1 MPTIQPNNRSV
12 SVNDFQQRYADNEF
26 NVSQLKHANRTK
38 SVSSEDADLN
48 KDGKIA
54 GNREMGALF
63 HEMTDGKDR
72 FELSKSKRQFGFFG
86 PMQTAPTKEAGVMQA
101 LDNFANAS
109 ANPAPGTKGHDPF
122 QPTHMVA
129 SGRFKGEPINH
140 DLQRSVVALS
150 PAQAAQYGAKPG
162 ELAFAN
168 VSHNGQHYVAVVPED
183 AVKKASL
190 MLEHFPAPVPAA
202 HSMIRFQMKE
212 GKEAR
217 LVPQKVGSEEET
229 IKQNDLVLSIEAS
242 GPRNF
247 KYDLLE
253 GAKSNFSIAYR
264 FESLQDRAL
273 HTQKNGNRVEQLPLK
288 LTDSELQR
296 VLKEAVR
303 TSDQTKQTAMY
314 NTLTRNCTNE
324 TFHILDRGIGIVGPK
339 VHAARALTAET
350 LPPLSEFYLS
360 IRGLMDKSTSMPDL
374 ADEFAS
380 AQP

>member
-1 MPTIQPNNRSV
+1 
-12 SVNDFQQRYADNEF
+12 
-26 NVSQLKHANRTK
+26 
-38 SVSSEDADLN
+38 
-48 KDGKIA
+48 
-54 GNREMGALF
+54 
-63 HEMTDGKDR
+63 
-72 FELSKSKRQFGFFG
+72 
-86 PMQTAPTKEAGVMQA
+86 
-101 LDNFANAS
+101 
-109 ANPAPGTKGHDPF
+109 
-122 QPTHMVA
+122 
-129 SGRFKGEPINH
+129 
-140 DLQRSVVALS
+140 
-150 PAQAAQYGAKPG
+150 
-162 ELAFAN
+162 
-168 VSHNGQHYVAVVPED
+168 
-183 AVKKASL
+183 
-190 MLEHFPAPVPAA
+190 
-202 HSMIRFQMKE
+202 
-212 GKEAR
+212 
-217 LVPQKVGSEEET
+217 
-229 IKQNDLVLSIEAS
+229 

-314 NTLTRNCTNE
+314 NTVTRNCTNE

-360 IRGLMDKSTSMPDL
+360 IRGLMDKSASMPDL

-380 AQP
+380 AQS